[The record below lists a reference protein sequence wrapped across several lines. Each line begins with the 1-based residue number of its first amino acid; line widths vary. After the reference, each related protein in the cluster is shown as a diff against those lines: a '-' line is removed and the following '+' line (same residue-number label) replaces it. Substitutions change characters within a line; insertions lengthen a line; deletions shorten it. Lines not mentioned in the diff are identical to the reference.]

1 MSGAKQM
8 MGYKMPLQRS
18 TRYAVP
24 PNFDP
29 FRFSPPPRKAP
40 KDRHAMIAEEAY
52 FRALRRDF
60 LPGHELEDWLA
71 AEAEVDRR
79 LEGIV

>member
-1 MSGAKQM
+1 
-8 MGYKMPLQRS
+8 MPLPRS
-18 TRYAVP
+18 PRYAVP

-29 FRFSPPPRKAP
+29 LRFSPAPRKP
-40 KDRHAMIAEEAY
+40 QKDRHVLIAEEAY
-52 FRALRRDF
+52 FRAQRRDF

-79 LEGIV
+79 LAAPMQEGFTP